1 MRERI
6 RDEDRE
12 RGFFL
17 LFFFSLSIET
27 WATRGVKWWTLNAPS
42 LEKLAHTA
50 TISLCVSAPE
60 RQCEECKWAYTK
72 PLDCLLKGRWGKG
85 ERVNGW
91 YKLQKR
97 TFERCWNVSFHMWR
111 PRVHQSEFM
120 WHATSP
126 ASLSLSPPPAVS
138 FLPLSLK
145 NHLEEQKVSN
155 VWRCLTFQCEMFV
168 QMSNTKMFHNLPHG
182 NCSFVKL
189 TRK

>member
-1 MRERI
+1 MGEDFLISPPWDTHTLVCNTYCQSERENKR
-6 RDEDRE
+6 RRQRE
-12 RGFFL
+12 GFFFC
-17 LFFFSLSIET
+17 FFFCWSIET

-111 PRVHQSEFM
+111 PRVHQSEFT
-120 WHATSP
+120 WHDTSP
-126 ASLSLSPPPAVS
+126 ASLSLSPSPSCRLLPATAPQKS
-138 FLPLSLK
+138 F
-145 NHLEEQKVSN
+145 
-155 VWRCLTFQCEMFV
+155 RR
-168 QMSNTKMFHNLPHG
+168 TKG
-182 NCSFVKL
+182 V
-189 TRK
+189 